1 MRHPFDDL
9 IRKKRVRRQ
18 NWGLLAAGEAMLPG
32 ALRVGTL
39 YAASAAWLPLHN
51 YCRSIDI
58 PRVYWIV
65 PWASALMYASYRIAR
80 PNPITFTA
88 STLVALAASQPG
100 ISLFKRQVPSS
111 ISHPLS

>member
-1 MRHPFDDL
+1 
-9 IRKKRVRRQ
+9 
-18 NWGLLAAGEAMLPG
+18 MLPG

-39 YAASAAWLPLHN
+39 YAASATWLPLHN

-88 STLVALAASQPG
+88 STLVALTASQPG

-111 ISHPLS
+111 IPHPLS